1 MGQSKS
7 APWVNLASANTPLAR
22 YCDKNIMNLPD
33 YFTHHQPT
41 RLSGDVIVRPVPEH
55 RADQALSE
63 IYRDLKAT
71 FGVPW
76 VGVITQAVAYYQP
89 FFAEAWRRFSPS
101 AKTHFF
107 ERASDEIRLRS
118 WEHMAQ
124 SFVIDGQAN
133 QLRAMGYSEREIA
146 QINAVL
152 DIFDYGNPKYLIF
165 ATAIKEGLLTGRSF
179 GGSAKD
185 ARDSLPRSPICQIDP
200 IPVMLEEHHARGA
213 LCDVYA
219 DIKRT
224 LQLPFI
230 NSDYKAMARWPSYL
244 EQAWAAL
251 KPCIDTQLYQAAR
264 LDIHQQALAAVDGL
278 PIAYRM
284 SQADALQAG
293 LTDAEIDELIRA
305 ISLFQW
311 LLSGLVL
318 NVTHFKLAMNKAT
331 IHQET

>member
-1 MGQSKS
+1 M
-7 APWVNLASANTPLAR
+7 
-22 YCDKNIMNLPD
+22 DLPD
-33 YFTHHQPT
+33 YFTHHQPVRPT
-41 RLSGDVIVRPVPEH
+41 GDVIVRPVPEH

-63 IYRDLKAT
+63 IYRELKVT

-76 VGVITQAVAYYQP
+76 VGVITQAVAYYRP
-89 FFAEAWRRFSPS
+89 FFSEAWRRFSPS
-101 AKTHFF
+101 AKTHLF
-107 ERASDEIRLRS
+107 ERVSDEMRLSS
-118 WEHMAQ
+118 WEYMKQ
-124 SFVIDGQAN
+124 SFVIAGQADE
-133 QLRAMGYSEREIA
+133 LREIGYSERELA
-146 QINAVL
+146 QIDAVL

-165 ATAIKEGLLTGRSF
+165 ATVIKEGLLTGRSF
-179 GGSAKD
+179 GGSAKQ

-200 IPVMLEEHHARGA
+200 IPVMVEEHHARGV
-213 LCDVYA
+213 LSDVYA

-251 KPCIDTQLYQAAR
+251 KPCIDTPAYQAAR
-264 LDIHQQALAAVDGL
+264 LDIHQQALAAVDNL

-284 SQADALQAG
+284 SQADALRAG
-293 LTDAEIDELIRA
+293 LTDAETDELIRV

-318 NVTHFKLAMNKAT
+318 NVTHFKLAMHKSP
-331 IHQET
+331 IHQKA